1 MPGPAGEV
9 AVGAGERSLARLPL
23 YVGGFMGPFGTLV
36 IIPMF
41 PELRES
47 FDASSQ
53 AVGWGFTA
61 YLIPFAAFMLVS
73 GTLGERWGRRRT
85 VRTTYLAYAAASAI
99 CAVAPTLGWF
109 LAGRALQGVANAF
122 ITPLLL
128 AGLAETVPE
137 ERFGRLVGIY
147 GSFQAFGGAA
157 APLVGGIAADNNWRA
172 AFVGTAVA
180 ALLLAA
186 APPQGGPRRDIEAP
200 PIKPLLTRPMNE
212 LGIAAFAAAAGP
224 LGIGVLV
231 GVLARDELDLS
242 GSVAGAVIMAGS
254 VTPIFLGPT
263 LGRLVD
269 RIGTK
274 QAGLISAG
282 VVTVMSATL
291 GFAGDAWTLGLIWAG
306 TGAFVA
312 WLTIAFQAVA
322 TTAVPDNRGGA
333 LSYVLAFRFLGHGVG
348 PLIWLGVFDR
358 SVEAAFVGAA
368 ALGLVVIVVF
378 LRR

>member
-1 MPGPAGEV
+1 
-9 AVGAGERSLARLPL
+9 
-23 YVGGFMGPFGTLV
+23 MGPFGTLV

-61 YLIPFAAFMLVS
+61 YLIPFAVLLLVS

-85 VRTTYLAYAAASAI
+85 VRATYLLYAAASFA
-99 CAVAPTLGWF
+99 CAVAPNLAFF
-109 LAGRALQGVANAF
+109 LAGRAVQGIANAF

-157 APLVGGIAADNNWRA
+157 APVVGGLAADTNWRG
-172 AFVGTAVA
+172 AFIGTAVA
-180 ALLLAA
+180 ALALAA
-186 APPQGGPRRDIEAP
+186 APPEGDPRRDVEAP
-200 PIKPLLTRPMNE
+200 PVKPLLTRPMAE
-212 LGIAAFAAAAGP
+212 LGIAAFAGAAGP
-224 LGIGVLV
+224 LGIAVLV
-231 GVLARDELDLS
+231 GVMARDELDLS
-242 GSVAGAVIMAGS
+242 GSVAGAVIVTGS
-254 VTPIFLGPT
+254 VTAMLLAPT
-263 LGRLVD
+263 WGRLVD
-269 RIGTK
+269 RLGTRT
-274 QAGLISAG
+274 AGLVSAS
-282 VVTVMSATL
+282 VVTVSSATL
-291 GFAGDAWTLGLIWAG
+291 GLTTNAWLLAAIWAF

-312 WLTIAFQAVA
+312 WLTIVFQAVA

-348 PLIWLGVFDR
+348 PLIFLPFIDS
-358 SVEAAFVGAA
+358 SVAGTFAAAA
-368 ALGLVVIVVF
+368 ALGLIVVIVF
-378 LRR
+378 YRR